1 MRLANGRG
9 QQRMVRCVAAQS
21 GGEIYELRGGGGPQR
36 ARRGGEHLVMVRVRV
51 RAKAM
56 GLGLGVGVGIGIGSG

>member
-1 MRLANGRG
+1 MRLADGRG
-9 QQRMVRCVAAQS
+9 QQWVMRNVASQR